1 MHEGFSGRVQQ
12 GGSML
17 AHFADSVIMRNGQ
30 RNDTSEISLCE
41 GTRAA
46 VNIFT
51 AKHDVV
57 PLCLA
62 TPFIAEEIL

>member
-1 MHEGFSGRVQQ
+1 MTAYNKAATCWHISLTG
-12 GGSML
+12 
-17 AHFADSVIMRNGQ
+17 IMRNEQ

-46 VNIFT
+46 VNIFM

-57 PLCLA
+57 PSCLA
-62 TPFIAEEIL
+62 APFIAKEIQ